1 MLYVFRN
8 HSEVVSHD
16 GDGSLTGSVVVLVG
30 VTPLG
35 TSNQPGGSVS
45 QPIIGYVRKNN
56 IYCI

>member
-45 QPIIGYVRKNN
+45 QPA
-56 IYCI
+56 